1 MDAEHAH
8 AISGGLTALGGAS
21 GCGRYPPPLSIS
33 PPALGFFLLP
43 ALPPGRGIASS
54 GGSASAGHHA
64 RFASSRQNDAVPP
77 DAATSSTVASSGGS
91 PESPPPPPPPP
102 GSFARALVRSASALR
117 YARSARPLATAS
129 APDPSATALA
139 AASAPSAPSVDLAP
153 SDFKSARRSPASNG
167 GAGKCSFGSRSD
179 PKGTVGS
186 KRSRGRRKAPPRVG
200 THACDASASPSAF
213 RSAAPVHASR
223 AARSFPNAA
232 SSADGASDPASSP
245 LASAGRTCAE
255 KNATVSARGTRQCFV
270 STSASS
276 SESSERNEDVNSRD
290 DASSGA
296 TSGDGV
302 ASKETNDAAAADAR
316 GSDARGSDARVASLT
331 GSHRSNTGS
340 DRNRSSL
347 APTNAPPP
355 PFWAP
360 FWNHRRCV
368 RKARSALRAGASG
381 PRVSKPSGTRRAAAR
396 HLASAETGASAPP
409 PFLPSASTSSSGGTR
424 RLAAAT
430 AESSVPAAVAGRAY
444 LCESGCAAAAAPAG
458 FSAASRRTLNAS
470 SALDALSDHPSP
482 RTTAPCG
489 VSGASAAP
497 SSTGRSGAPSNGAI
511 SSGVG
516 ASVASR
522 RHSVASCA
530 DVGCS
535 SSVDF
540 SGVAIPS
547 RGGHQRSTASP
558 RRVVDHARGIALGKK
573 SAASA
578 AASTARTPSARPAA
592 PRASASILSRRPGTV
607 ASANRST
614 SDPLAPGSDAR
625 SLASSSSVER

>member
-8 AISGGLTALGGAS
+8 AISGGLTALGGAR

-91 PESPPPPPPPP
+91 PESPPPPPPP

-117 YARSARPLATAS
+117 YSRSARPLATAS

-139 AASAPSAPSVDLAP
+139 AASAPSAPSVDLAPP

-245 LASAGRTCAE
+245 LASAGRTCAA
-255 KNATVSARGTRQCFV
+255 KNVAASARGTRQCFV

-290 DASSGA
+290 GASSGA

-316 GSDARGSDARVASLT
+316 GSDARCSDARVASLT
-331 GSHRSNTGS
+331 GSHRSNTGR

-347 APTNAPPP
+347 APTNA
-355 PFWAP
+355 FWVP

-396 HLASAETGASAPP
+396 HLASAETGARAPP
-409 PFLPSASTSSSGGTR
+409 PFVPSSSRSSSGGTR

-458 FSAASRRTLNAS
+458 SSAASRRTPSAS

-530 DVGCS
+530 DEGCS

-547 RGGHQRSTASP
+547 RGGHQRSIASP

-614 SDPLAPGSDAR
+614 SDPEAPGSDAR